1 MAIKVTR
8 LDLDASGLR
17 RAAGRSDDAAA
28 ARRMLALALV
38 LEGKSRREA
47 ATAAG
52 MDRQS
57 LRDWVH
63 RYNAEGLSGLS
74 DRPRPGPTPRLD
86 AKQMDELAEI
96 VAAGP
101 DPERH
106 QVVRWRRIDLQAVIA
121 ERFAV
126 DVHERSVG
134 KILRRLNF
142 RRMSVRPKHPKSETG
157 AQSAFKKTSPSW

>member
-1 MAIKVTR
+1 MAVKITR

-17 RAAGRSDDAAA
+17 RAAARSDDASA

-38 LEGKSRREA
+38 LEGKSRSTA
-47 ATAAG
+47 AVAAG

-63 RYNAEGLSGLS
+63 RYNSEGLFGLS

-86 AKQMDELAEI
+86 GKQMAELAEI

-106 QVVRWRRIDLQAVIA
+106 QVVRWRRIDLKAVIA

-126 DVHERSVG
+126 ELHERSVG
-134 KILRRLNF
+134 KLLKRLGL
-142 RRMSVRPKHPKSETG
+142 RRMSVRPKHPKSETT
-157 AQSAFKKTSPSW
+157 AQSAFKKTLPSW